1 MSGGVFSPVMSIA
14 GAGILQNTGLAV
26 ASGLVSAL
34 TDYDS
39 VPVVAQFE
47 TVVNTA
53 SSVLSSSAFEQLATL
68 GSSTLPAL
76 TNAIPANL
84 VSSLS
89 VLAPGGVAPGGLT
102 GVIDDTAQGI
112 MGSGD
117 LSKFAQ
123 ILNAATAYAAQ
134 ATQAITAALN
144 IQNLANTF
152 DPLTG
157 GMNTLV
163 TGGFNQVSNGF
174 ESFGED
180 LAKSGQLINLDDL
193 SALGD
198 PSTLLQSLG
207 SAAASEL
214 PSLNQALGAAGVSA
228 SAVQNLAAGINDIS
242 ASAEKSLY
250 AAFTKVTGDDLEQV
264 KAVLGVTTAGIT
276 NMAQL
281 LDPKA
286 ILPTS
291 YQTLVIPTD
300 NGLEPIYTVAG
311 SINTNIE
318 KFLLGPKT

>member
-26 ASGLVSAL
+26 ASDLVSVL
-34 TDYDS
+34 TDYES
-39 VPVVAQFE
+39 VPVVAQFQS
-47 TVVNTA
+47 VVNTA
-53 SSVLSSSAFEQLATL
+53 SSVLSSNTFEQLVTL
-68 GSSTLPAL
+68 GSTTVPAL

-89 VLAPGGVAPGGLT
+89 VLAPGGVAVGGLT

-123 ILNAATAYAAQ
+123 ILNAATAYAVQ
-134 ATQAITAALN
+134 ATQAIATVLN
-144 IQNLANTF
+144 TQDIASTF

-163 TGGFNQVSNGF
+163 TGGFNQVSNAF
-174 ESFGED
+174 DLFGND

-193 SALGD
+193 PALGY
-198 PSTLLQSLG
+198 PSTLLQRLG

-228 SAVQNLAAGINDIS
+228 STVQNLAAGINDIS

-250 AAFTKVTGDDLEQV
+250 AAFTKVTGNDLEQV

-300 NGLEPIYTVAG
+300 NGLEPIYTAAG